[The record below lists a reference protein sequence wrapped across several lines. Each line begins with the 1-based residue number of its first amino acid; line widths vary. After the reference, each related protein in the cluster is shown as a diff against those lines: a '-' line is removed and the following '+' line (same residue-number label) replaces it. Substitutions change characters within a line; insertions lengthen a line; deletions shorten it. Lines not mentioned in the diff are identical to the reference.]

1 MKRILIGLACVFALL
16 TSCKEKTPE
25 EKIKDGAQEVQEGTS
40 EKANEIGKK
49 ASKLFKAV
57 KEDVK
62 DATEK

>member
-1 MKRILIGLACVFALL
+1 MKRILIALACVFALL